1 MCNLKQSKLKTISQA
16 VTEYIKTKP
25 FLSSALSDGI
35 INLTSLSRQ
44 IKPEIEEI
52 LRKAVNHG
60 AIVMALNRLSIN
72 LEFQNTHRII
82 KVLKKIG
89 DITVRSNLVDY
100 NFRVSDS
107 LLMNQSILLKSLDIS
122 KNNFYTSSRG
132 VDECNIVVSN
142 NISNLVEEKLSSEF
156 CTCKTENLCSIS
168 FKLPG
173 KMSLSPGYIIL
184 FFKNFRGME
193 SMFHKSFLLL
203 MNLQSL

>member
-1 MCNLKQSKLKTISQA
+1 MKTISQA

-107 LLMNQSILLKSLDIS
+107 LLMNQSILLKSLDMS

-142 NISNLVEEKLSSEF
+142 NISKLVEEKLSTEF
-156 CTCKTENLCSIS
+156 CTSKTCL
-168 FKLPG
+168 LYT
-173 KMSLSPGYIIL
+173 SPSP
-184 FFKNFRGME
+184 RD
-193 SMFHKSFLLL
+193 S
-203 MNLQSL
+203 

>member
-1 MCNLKQSKLKTISQA
+1 LCNLKQSELKTISQA

-107 LLMNQSILLKSLDIS
+107 LLMNQSIFKDEELIVEAKIHLVFINEKFKPLKIPEKILSD
-122 KNNFYTSSRG
+122 FQPYTSS
-132 VDECNIVVSN
+132 S
-142 NISNLVEEKLSSEF
+142 
-156 CTCKTENLCSIS
+156 
-168 FKLPG
+168 
-173 KMSLSPGYIIL
+173 
-184 FFKNFRGME
+184 
-193 SMFHKSFLLL
+193 
-203 MNLQSL
+203 